1 VNLGNSEMP
10 PLPFIKKMKKKTEK
24 LEDITYIIKAITKT
38 LDKSFLTY
46 RRKKQLEIYIA
57 RSFKSCYYQKYNFE
71 ESEEEEEEEKKE
83 KENDE
88 KRVPIQIKKTIIGG
102 SKIMKNLEKKN
113 KAQNRQVDQTKQ
125 IPKVDF

>member
-1 VNLGNSEMP
+1 MNLGNSEMP
-10 PLPFIKKMKKKTEK
+10 PLPFIKKMRKKTTEK
-24 LEDITYIIKAITKT
+24 LEDITDIIKAITKT

-71 ESEEEEEEEKKE
+71 ESEEEEEKKE

-102 SKIMKNLEKKN
+102 SKIMKNLEKKIKLKIDRWIKQN
-113 KAQNRQVDQTKQ
+113 KFRRWISK
-125 IPKVDF
+125 